1 MRRLPTLALS
11 ALALSVLAAP
21 SAQAASKRACATAPA
36 RGTMTCFARVR
47 TNAKGTPAATSAPAS
62 GYGPAALQSAYG
74 LSSAAANNGAT
85 QTVAIVDAY
94 NDPNAASDLANYRA
108 AFGLPTCTV
117 GNHCF
122 RQVNQSGGSS
132 LPASNSGWAQEISLD
147 LDMVSAI
154 CPKCHILLVEASSAT
169 TGNLLA
175 AEDYA
180 AAHATEISNSWGGS
194 EFSGEHSY
202 DYHFQKSLP
211 ITASS
216 GDSGFGVEWPAASPY
231 VTAVGGTSLSRNTST
246 ARGWSETAWS
256 GAGAGCSVYESK
268 PTWQHDSGCSR
279 RTVADVA
286 AVADP
291 NTGVAVYDTYGAGG
305 WLQFGGTSVAA
316 PIIASTYALA
326 GGFTQSLY
334 GSLPYAHTASLFDV
348 RAGSDGSCSPGYLCT
363 AVSGYDGPTG
373 LGSPNGIA
381 AF

>member
-1 MRRLPTLALS
+1 MRRLPILALS
-11 ALALSVLAAP
+11 ALAVCLVPATG
-21 SAQAASKRACATAPA
+21 AQAASKRACATVPA

-47 TNAKGTPAATSAPAS
+47 TDAKGAPQATSAPAY
-62 GYGPAALQSAYG
+62 GYRPSSLQAAYG
-74 LSSAAANNGAT
+74 LTSAATTNGAT

-108 AFGLPTCTV
+108 AFGLPACPTST
-117 GNHCF
+117 GCF
-122 RQVNQSGGSS
+122 RQVNQSGGTK
-132 LPASNSGWAQEISLD
+132 LPAGDAGWAQEISLD

-154 CPKCHILLVEASSAT
+154 CPKCHILLVEAANAN

-180 AAHATEISNSWGGS
+180 TSHATEVSDSWGGA

-202 DYHFQKSLP
+202 DYHFQKPLP
-211 ITASS
+211 ITVSS
-216 GDSGFGVEWPAASPY
+216 GDSGYGVQWPAASPY
-231 VTAVGGTSLSRNTST
+231 VTAVGGTSLKASTST
-246 ARGWSETAWS
+246 ARGWAETAWA
-256 GAGAGCSVYESK
+256 GAGAGCSLFETK
-268 PTWQHDSGCSR
+268 PTWQHDSGCAR

-291 NTGVAVYDTYGAGG
+291 NTGVAVYDTYGEAG

-326 GGFTQSLY
+326 GGFSQSLY
-334 GSLPYAHTASLFDV
+334 GSVPYAHTASLFDV
-348 RAGSDGSCSPGYLCT
+348 RSGSDGSCSPTYLCT